1 VPEPTTIGRY
11 VLHRRIAAGGMGEV
25 FVAEQTG
32 VGDFRKPL
40 AIKVMLPGLADDPK
54 HVRLFLAE
62 ARLAA
67 RLQHPNI
74 VQVFDAGL
82 IEGRYF
88 LTMELID
95 GVSLSEVIKAMHAR
109 ATHVTADLIC
119 LVARQTLEALRYA
132 HTFADESGR
141 PLEVVHRDISPSNI
155 LLSRRGEVK
164 LTDFGIA
171 KMRDS
176 ENNTEPGEVRG
187 KLAYIAPELFK
198 GASATVRSDLYA
210 LGVTLYRLAALA
222 SPFAS
227 TDHSDVINAFSRN
240 LVPLVERRPDLP
252 RELIAAIERSI
263 RDQPAERFESAGAML
278 EAFPRGDLE
287 ARQQTLREVVALA
300 AQTPPPP
307 PPVTLQTAS
316 VEFFTV
322 ADPAA
327 TVLEL
332 PPVAD
337 AGARVTHALEPVPE
351 APAVARITAEGVA
364 HTASGPSTSTGATSL
379 TRLWTALAVL
389 GALTVGLLMVVLWVP
404 SPTEPSPS
412 PPVERVVPPAPAPTE
427 VPPAVPSAVVV
438 ESAPA
443 VVEPSVVEP
452 KDVVERPVKKVI
464 RPLQNSA
471 ARVVASPPARLS
483 PPAKLTV
490 QAVPWANVEINGKS
504 VGQTPLAGYLVTT
517 ATITLRLTNPDFRAV
532 ERTLKLA
539 PGEDVKVN
547 ETLLQK

>member
-1 VPEPTTIGRY
+1 MAEPTTIGRY

-82 IEGRYF
+82 IDGRYF
-88 LTMELID
+88 LTMELVD
-95 GVSLSEVIKAMHAR
+95 GVSLSEVIRAMYTR
-109 ATHVTADLIC
+109 GTHVDAEVLC

-132 HTFADESGR
+132 HAFADETGR
-141 PLEVVHRDISPSNI
+141 SLDVVHRDISPSNI
-155 LLSRRGEVK
+155 LVSRRGEVK

-176 ENNTEPGEVRG
+176 ESNTEPGEVRG

-222 SPFAS
+222 SPFSRTDQSDAVS
-227 TDHSDVINAFSRN
+227 TILRQ
-240 LVPLVERRPDLP
+240 LVPLAERRPDLP
-252 RELIAAIERSI
+252 PPLIAAIERAI
-263 RDQPAERFESAGAML
+263 RDAPSERFENAEAML

-287 ARQQTLREVVALA
+287 ARQEALRALVALTTQA
-300 AQTPPPP
+300 PPSPP
-307 PPVTLQTAS
+307 ITLQTAS

-322 ADPAA
+322 ADPNA

-332 PPVAD
+332 PPVP
-337 AGARVTHALEPVPE
+337 EPSVPRLTRPVE
-351 APAVARITAEGVA
+351 PSPVEVRGVA
-364 HTASGPSTSTGATSL
+364 PLTASGKSL
-379 TRLWTALAVL
+379 TDGASLSRLRVVLAVL
-389 GALTVGLLMVVLWVP
+389 GALTLGLLIVLVWVPAPSTPAAPLPSTPVVLP
-404 SPTEPSPS
+404 AP
-412 PPVERVVPPAPAPTE
+412 PPAP
-427 VPPAVPSAVVV
+427 VPAVAPPVAVEPAVLAPSEVV
-438 ESAPA
+438 ETPVPKKPA
-443 VVEPSVVEP
+443 RPPPQSGAV
-452 KDVVERPVKKVI
+452 RPV
-464 RPLQNSA
+464 A
-471 ARVVASPPARLS
+471 AAPARLN

-490 QAVPWANVEINGKS
+490 QAQPWANVELNGKP
-504 VGQTPLAGYLVTT
+504 VGQTPLGDYVITT
-517 ATITLRLTNPDFRAV
+517 PTVTLRLTNPNFRTI
-532 ERTLKLA
+532 ERPLKFA

-547 ETLLQK
+547 ETLQPK